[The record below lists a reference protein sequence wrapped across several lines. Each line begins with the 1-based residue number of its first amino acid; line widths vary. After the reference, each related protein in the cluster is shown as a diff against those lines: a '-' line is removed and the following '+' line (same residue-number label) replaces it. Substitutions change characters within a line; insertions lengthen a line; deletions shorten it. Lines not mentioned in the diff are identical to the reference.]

1 MQQEELGSP
10 APRVPQW
17 PVEVQAVER
26 GAPELLVVVVV
37 VSEERRPRQG
47 GEGESPG
54 RGQPPP
60 PPLVGPL
67 PALQVRVSDPVCCL
81 RYRCLRGSEIVIQV

>member
-60 PPLVGPL
+60 RPWWAP
-67 PALQVRVSDPVCCL
+67 CL
-81 RYRCLRGSEIVIQV
+81 HYRCVLVIQCAACATGACVVVK